1 VSAVYV
7 AGNIEDDHLDLLMK
21 ITIDIPEPLLRD
33 AHKLAARKGTTL
45 RALVEQGLRQ
55 VLEDRHRARTCRL
68 RKVSFKGRGLRPEL
82 RNATGEQLRA
92 LAYER
97 CGE

>member
-1 VSAVYV
+1 VSGVYV
-7 AGNIEDDHLDLLMK
+7 ADNIEDGHLESLMK

-33 AHKLAARKGTTL
+33 ARKLAARKGTTL

-55 VLEDRHRARTCRL
+55 LLEDSHRIRTFRL
-68 RKVSFKGRGLRPEL
+68 RKVRFKGCGLRPEL

-92 LAYER
+92 LAYES
-97 CGE
+97 